1 MSYYPL
7 SQIKTN
13 LYTNG
18 NEFVTNVNNPDTIYK
33 GYYWKTSKGK
43 YFTGKTP
50 QDRPNIEL
58 FLKQQIDFNQYS
70 DIAINLT
77 LNSIATNGGSEING
91 GDNIEGGNPT
101 VLDYIALKNIP
112 ESTVQFIP
120 YYNPQLPTPQNY
132 KNGEFRRFFCKK
144 TNEIIY
150 NEIDVIQYNKLVS
163 KNPEILW
170 QLYLPYNITWQLTGD
185 KQQVARVNKN
195 MVELASKNLQL
206 PYFNLYLKEDYTKYY
221 Q

>member
-1 MSYYPL
+1 MYFPK
-7 SQIKTN
+7 SQITPN

-18 NEFVTNVNNPDTIYK
+18 SEFFLNGESYT
-33 GYYWKTSKGK
+33 GYYFKTSKGK

-50 QDRPNIEL
+50 NDLPNLELLQFTQDFWEATAETEL
-58 FLKQQIDFNQYS
+58 TGKAFVQLADNYDGLVYDNQTQ
-70 DIAINLT
+70 DPRN
-77 LNSIATNGGSEING
+77 NSIYNN
-91 GDNIEGGNPT
+91 
-101 VLDYIALKNIP
+101 LKP
-112 ESTVQFIP
+112 QQQTTFLP
-120 YYNPQLPTPQNY
+120 YYNPQQPTQQDYQNA
-132 KNGEFRRFFCKK
+132 EFRRFFCKK

-150 NEIDVIQYNKLVS
+150 IEIDVTQYNKLIS

-170 QLYLPYNITWQLTGD
+170 QLYLPYNITWQLIGD

-195 MVELASKNLQL
+195 MVELTSKNLKL